1 MKKLLLII
9 TLSLSGIFINAQSGN
24 PTKEET
30 VKFIDKTLKK
40 AIGEKIS
47 IDLVLTDIHFNPD
60 KLIVVSSYASERP
73 ETDIYENMDWTRFS
87 ILYENN
93 NIYSSPKIDVI
104 ALQFDN
110 KLKTTFDGKSKYN
123 RQTVSIYV
131 PKDSVESV
139 KKAILHLVE
148 LAKKEEDSNP
158 FK

>member
-9 TLSLSGIFINAQSGN
+9 TLCLNASFVYAQTSN

-73 ETDIYENMDWTRFS
+73 ETDIYENMDWTRFTLLREQPDS
-87 ILYENN
+87 FL
-93 NIYSSPKIDVI
+93 SPKIMEIV
-104 ALQFDN
+104 LYFDS
-110 KLKTTFDGKSKYN
+110 KIKSTYEGKSKYDGN
-123 RQTVSIYV
+123 TINIYA
-131 PKDSVESV
+131 PKDTVESV

-148 LAKKEEDSNP
+148 LAKKEEDNNP

>member
-9 TLSLSGIFINAQSGN
+9 TLCLNASFVYAQTSN

>member
-24 PTKEET
+24 PSKEET

-73 ETDIYENMDWTRFS
+73 ETDIYENMDWTRFTLLREQPNS
-87 ILYENN
+87 FL
-93 NIYSSPKIDVI
+93 SPKIMEIV
-104 ALQFDN
+104 LYFDS
-110 KLKTTFDGKSKYN
+110 KIKSTYEGKSKYDGN
-123 RQTVSIYV
+123 TINIYA
-131 PKDSVESV
+131 PKDTVESV

-148 LAKKEEDSNP
+148 LAKKEEGNNP